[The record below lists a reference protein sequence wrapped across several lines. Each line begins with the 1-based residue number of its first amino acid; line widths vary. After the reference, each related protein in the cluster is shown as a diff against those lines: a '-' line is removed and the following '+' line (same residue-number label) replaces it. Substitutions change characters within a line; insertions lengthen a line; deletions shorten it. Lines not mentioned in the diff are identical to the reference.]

1 MKVNINNIIVSLEKN
16 QDKELIKEIGKR
28 GIKKENIER
37 IIWNKRSIDSRKKN
51 DIKFIYSIE
60 VILKSDIDLSK
71 LKDVT
76 VAKEKEIPKR
86 EPLFNKKEVAVIG
99 AGPAGLFAA
108 LRLAEYGYIPLVFE
122 RGEEVDKRDITTNNF
137 INSSNISDLK
147 ALNPESNVQFGEG
160 GAGTYSDGK
169 LNTRIKSEYI
179 DKVFRELVACGAQEN
194 IMWDYKP
201 HIGTDVLKVVV
212 KNLREKIKSMGG
224 KFYFNSKME
233 NLHIKDGKVIGID
246 IVRGLKEREY
256 YSVDSVILAIGH
268 SSRDTY
274 RMLQLKG
281 IHMENKPF
289 AVGVRI
295 EHFREDIDKMQYGK
309 FAGNPLLGA
318 ATYSV
323 TYNNRKEDRG
333 VFSFCMCPGGVVV
346 NAASETGGTL
356 VNGMSYS
363 QRDGRFSNSAIVV
376 GIKENE
382 FGEELFSGMKFQEKL
397 ERKTFEI
404 GNNYGAVYQNVMDFM
419 SNRET
424 KSEIESSYEMKMNSY
439 DINNLFPQFI
449 TNNMKAAFE
458 NWGKNSYFISNR
470 VNLIAPETRTS
481 APVKIVRDIKGESI
495 NVRGLF
501 PIGEGAGYAGGI
513 MSAAVDGIKV
523 VDLSFTKTCL

>member
-1 MKVNINNIIVSLEKN
+1 MKVNINNIIISLEKN

-37 IIWNKRSIDSRKKN
+37 IVWNKRSIDSRKKN

-60 VILKSDIDLSK
+60 VVLKNDIDLSK

-76 VAKEKEIPKR
+76 IAKEKEIPKR

-137 INSSNISDLK
+137 INSSDISDLK

-179 DKVFRELVACGAQEN
+179 DKVFRELVACGAQKN

-246 IVRGLKEREY
+246 ILRGLKEREY

-274 RMLQLKG
+274 RMLQVKG
-281 IHMENKPF
+281 VHMENKPF

-295 EHFREDIDKMQYGK
+295 EHLREDIDKMQYGK

-323 TYNNRKEDRG
+323 TYNNKKEDRG

-513 MSAAVDGIKV
+513 MSAAVDGIKI

>member
-1 MKVNINNIIVSLEKN
+1 
-16 QDKELIKEIGKR
+16 
-28 GIKKENIER
+28 
-37 IIWNKRSIDSRKKN
+37 
-51 DIKFIYSIE
+51 
-60 VILKSDIDLSK
+60 
-71 LKDVT
+71 
-76 VAKEKEIPKR
+76 
-86 EPLFNKKEVAVIG
+86 
-99 AGPAGLFAA
+99 
-108 LRLAEYGYIPLVFE
+108 
-122 RGEEVDKRDITTNNF
+122 
-137 INSSNISDLK
+137 
-147 ALNPESNVQFGEG
+147 
-160 GAGTYSDGK
+160 
-169 LNTRIKSEYI
+169 
-179 DKVFRELVACGAQEN
+179 
-194 IMWDYKP
+194 
-201 HIGTDVLKVVV
+201 
-212 KNLREKIKSMGG
+212 
-224 KFYFNSKME
+224 
-233 NLHIKDGKVIGID
+233 
-246 IVRGLKEREY
+246 
-256 YSVDSVILAIGH
+256 
-268 SSRDTY
+268 
-274 RMLQLKG
+274 
-281 IHMENKPF
+281 
-289 AVGVRI
+289 
-295 EHFREDIDKMQYGK
+295 
-309 FAGNPLLGA
+309 
-318 ATYSV
+318 
-323 TYNNRKEDRG
+323 
-333 VFSFCMCPGGVVV
+333 MCPGGVVV